1 MRAYLERQGVPRHEL
16 REALLST
23 QLSVAQ
29 SDELGL
35 AYWPGDVLHTI
46 TRSNSNLFWTCAPGG
61 RRGFLTSPEL
71 ASLMGLGRQ
80 GAVPAARR
88 AGVKAYRVGHRVPPR
103 VRSPG

>member
-1 MRAYLERQGVPRHEL
+1 M
-16 REALLST
+16 
-23 QLSVAQ
+23 AQ

-46 TRSNSNLFWTCAPGG
+46 TRSNPTLFWTCAPGG

-88 AGVKAYRVGHRVPPR
+88 AGVKAYRLNGWLADSVPHRHAAPCAPIATESASPR
-103 VRSPG
+103 AEWRGG